1 MDKSPHHF
9 YSTGGRKIGC
19 GQCGKV
25 FESVQTK
32 PETKPKKVALKVVQE
47 SAISSREAT
56 TMASLPPHPNVC
68 KLFDTWVLD
77 GKRYIA
83 MELIDGIT
91 LREWLDA
98 LDFDDPIDWRK
109 IISIFLQIFSG
120 IAHLHEHRIFHG
132 DIKPA
137 NIMIIERDDGTIEIK
152 IIDLGFSSH
161 FDSIPQQPTGSPMYS
176 SPEVA
181 NEQGIDGS
189 SDLWAVGVIILEFC
203 SEGWQKPWFLR
214 DAQTKSPHDVF
225 QCLKSLNYST
235 SPFPAE
241 YLQHENPIV
250 AFFAGIAQRCLA
262 LDKSERPRAQ
272 DVVTELTAKL
282 AELRDA

>member
-1 MDKSPHHF
+1 
-9 YSTGGRKIGC
+9 
-19 GQCGKV
+19 
-25 FESVQTK
+25 
-32 PETKPKKVALKVVQE
+32 
-47 SAISSREAT
+47 
-56 TMASLPPHPNVC
+56 MASLPSHQNVC
-68 KLFDTWVLD
+68 GFFDTWVLD

-83 MELIDGIT
+83 MELISGIT
-91 LREWLDA
+91 LREWLDS
-98 LDFDDPIDWRK
+98 LDFDDTIDWRK

-137 NIMIIERDDGTIEIK
+137 NIMIMERSNGTIEIK
-152 IIDLGFSSH
+152 LVDFGYSSH
-161 FDSIPQQPTGSPMYS
+161 FDSIPQQPTGSPIYS
-176 SPEVA
+176 SPEIA
-181 NEQGIDGS
+181 NVQGIDGS
-189 SDLWAVGVIILEFC
+189 SDLWAVGVIILECC
-203 SEGWQKPWFLR
+203 SGGWQKPWFLK
-214 DAQTKSPHDVF
+214 DAKNQHDVF

-241 YLQHENPIV
+241 YLQHENPNV
-250 AFFAGIAQRCLA
+250 AFLAGIAQRCLA